1 LKVRLDRFLQQSR
14 LIRRRALAHAL
25 CANFR
30 VRLNGHVAKPA
41 SRVRPGDLIEI
52 DFGTRRVVVRVR
64 EVPDRPVPPS
74 EAAGLVEILGVVRA

>member
-1 LKVRLDRFLQQSR
+1 MRLDRFLQQSR
-14 LIRRRALAHAL
+14 VVRRRTLAHAL

-30 VRLNGHVAKPA
+30 VRLNGHLAKPA

-64 EVPDRPVPPS
+64 EIPDRPVPPS
-74 EAAGLVEILGVVRA
+74 EAARLVEILEAVRE